1 VWLSSSNKNDG
12 ASSGAPA
19 HFRNPDRVRRTGQV
33 IITEGALKADTAA
46 HLLGDRHCV
55 IALAGVGSFREDFG
69 RCLRELMPELRQ
81 IVIAFDADAASN
93 SAVQHQL
100 ERLDETLRSAGLDVR
115 ELRWEQRQGK
125 GIDDYLLKDPGH
137 RSGVEDFLKESL
149 ASLNRGEVSVSNPVS
164 RDRSRSQ
171 QEIAL

>member
-1 VWLSSSNKNDG
+1 MTRFIANCS
-12 ASSGAPA
+12 A
-19 HFRNPDRVRRTGQV
+19 HFRNPDRVRQTGQV

-69 RCLRELMPELRQ
+69 RWLRELMPELRQ

-100 ERLDETLRSAGLDVR
+100 ERLGETLRSADLDVR

-125 GIDDYLLKDPGH
+125 GIDDYLLNDPGH
-137 RSGVEDFLKESL
+137 RNGVEDFLRESL
-149 ASLNRGEVSVSNPVS
+149 ASLNRGEVSVANPVS

-171 QEIAL
+171 QEVAL